1 MATTLPSES
10 DRIYYTDGGM
20 ETTFIFHDGLDLP
33 EFASFPLLDTDE
45 GRGRLRD
52 YYRPYL
58 AIAAEQGA
66 GFVME
71 APTWRANPDWG
82 AKLGYDAADL
92 DRVNREAIPFMH
104 QIAAESGVDE
114 VVVSGAVGPRGDGY
128 VIAAAMTA
136 AEAAAYHA
144 PQIRS
149 LAAAG
154 SDLVTAFTLNYVEEA
169 IGIALAAVEAGVPA
183 VISFTVE
190 TDGRLPSGEA
200 LGLAIERVDTE
211 APGAVAYF
219 MINCAHPVHFEDA
232 LETDAP
238 WLTRIRGLRA
248 NASTKSH
255 AELDAATELDPGDPE
270 DLAMRYAALLSQVP
284 EMNVLGGCCGTDQRH
299 VAAIAAT
306 INTPPGS
313 LA

>member
-1 MATTLPSES
+1 MATTLPSEGE
-10 DRIYYTDGGM
+10 RIYYTDGGM
-20 ETTFIFHDGLDLP
+20 ETTFIFHDGIDLP
-33 EFASFPLLDTDE
+33 EFASFPLLETEE

-58 AIAAEQGA
+58 AIAAEHGA

-82 AKLGYDAADL
+82 AKLGYDSAAL

-104 QIAAESGVDE
+104 EIAAETGVDE
-114 VVVSGAVGPRGDGY
+114 VVVSGAIGPRGDGY
-128 VIAAAMTA
+128 VIAVAMTA
-136 AEAAAYHA
+136 AEATAYHA

-154 SDLVTAFTLNYVEEA
+154 ADQVTALTLNYTEEG
-169 IGIALAAVEAGVPA
+169 IGIALAAAEADVPA

-200 LGLAIERVDTE
+200 LGRAIERVDAE

-232 LETDAP
+232 LETGAP
-238 WLTRIRGLRA
+238 WLSRIRGLRA
-248 NASTKSH
+248 NASTKTH
-255 AELDAATELDPGDPE
+255 AELDAATELDPGDPD
-270 DLAMRYAALLSQVP
+270 DLAFRYAALLTQVP
-284 EMNVLGGCCGTDQRH
+284 EMNVLGGCCGTDHSH
-299 VAAIAAT
+299 VAAIADA
-306 INTPPGS
+306 INRPTGT
-313 LA
+313 